1 MSLLGKLTEGQ
12 DVEVRINKRGPFKK
26 LRVIYSLFDKNLI
39 FFADRGKYINDK
51 QKKEHPNIDTY
62 FLSYEGYGFD
72 SQKRIVSLNNIH
84 TEYHKSI
91 LKPNK
96 RGYDNVRQILEN
108 WMFMFLKDF
117 SYIIGRVLFFTNK

>member
-1 MSLLGKLTEGQ
+1 MSLKGKLTEGQ

-72 SQKRIVSLNNIH
+72 KGRIIH
-84 TEYHKSI
+84 LSNGHNEHHKSA

-117 SYIIGRVLFFTNK
+117 SY